1 MTVSALLSSPSV
13 RVTLVM
19 IALFG
24 LNGVAMPFIPKFLE
38 DLRGLNG
45 FQVAA
50 VMSSFQVLRIVVGLP
65 MAAWADGFSD
75 RRTPM
80 RLMALGCVLAFVA
93 LLFVRGFP
101 ALLAAGF
108 LALALYTSISPL
120 IEAAALRAARDG
132 GLAFGLSRGLGSFS
146 YVFANIAGGALVSRF
161 TALAAPAL
169 CLFGA
174 IGVLA
179 ATAALKP
186 SPAPKDAP
194 ARGFRQRLIA
204 ALALCR
210 RPRFA
215 LALTATGLIQASHGF
230 YYGLSTLAWTRQGID
245 PGTIGWLWGVAVL
258 FEVCLLASLR
268 YLERLGAP
276 EAFVLIG
283 GAGAVLRWTSL
294 AFAPPLALL
303 WPLQMLHAATFTC
316 THIGALRIVERET
329 PPELAGSGM
338 TLYAMLAAGTPL
350 GLATLASGALF
361 DRYGASGYLAMSG
374 VAGLGLVAALAMLSM
389 RRLRRPAVVQPPPSE
404 G

>member
-1 MTVSALLSSPSV
+1 MNFAALLSSPSV

-24 LNGVAMPFIPKFLE
+24 MNGVSMPFIPKLLE
-38 DLRGLNG
+38 ELRGLTG
-45 FQVAA
+45 FQVVA
-50 VMSSFQVLRIVVGLP
+50 VMSSFQVSRMIVGPLI
-65 MAAWADGFSD
+65 AAWADGFSD

-80 RLMALGCVLAFVA
+80 RLMALGCALAFIA

-108 LALALYTSISPL
+108 IAFALASSVTPL

-132 GLAFGLSRGLGSFS
+132 GLGFGLSRGMGSLS
-146 YVFANIAGGALVSRF
+146 YVFANIAGGALVTRF
-161 TALAAPAL
+161 GAMTAPVL
-169 CLFGA
+169 CL
-174 IGVLA
+174 IGMVATFA
-179 ATAALKP
+179 ATLGLKP

-194 ARGFRQRLIA
+194 ERGFLQRLFA

-230 YYGLSTLAWTRQGID
+230 YYGLSTLAWLKQGLD
-245 PGTIGWLWGVAVL
+245 ATTIGWLWAVAVIV
-258 FEVCLLASLR
+258 EVGLLAGLR
-268 YLERLGAP
+268 HVERWATP

-283 GAGAVLRWTSL
+283 GVGAVIRWTAL

-303 WPLQMLHAATFTC
+303 WPLQALHAATCTI

-361 DRYGASGYLAMSG
+361 DRFGAAGYLAMSG
-374 VAGLGLVAALAMLSM
+374 VAGAGLIAGLAMLAM
-389 RRLRRPAVVQPPPSE
+389 RRLPRSALVQTASS
-404 G
+404 GG